1 MTYPHNFVD
10 SKVNN
15 QLELNDVSRIMES
28 NPQEQFQTF
37 WDSQGSF
44 NFQTDEESLQAFQV
58 HSRRCHRCLSYQ
70 IMGTW
75 IYCWLYY
82 IGG

>member
-37 WDSQGSF
+37 WDLQG
-44 NFQTDEESLQAFQV
+44 
-58 HSRRCHRCLSYQ
+58 
-70 IMGTW
+70 
-75 IYCWLYY
+75 
-82 IGG
+82 